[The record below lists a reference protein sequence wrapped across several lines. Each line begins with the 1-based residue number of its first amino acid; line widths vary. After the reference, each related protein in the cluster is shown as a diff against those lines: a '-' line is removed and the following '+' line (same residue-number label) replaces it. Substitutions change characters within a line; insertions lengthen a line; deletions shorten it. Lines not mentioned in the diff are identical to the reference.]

1 MGADVMTHRLATWN
15 PTVEQYRAL
24 VDGLEDVDEIS
35 LIGTT
40 AHTGVSHPDLGG
52 MRVVRRIAPD
62 APQSTVA
69 CPTRRTAGAQ
79 LSRFT
84 EGRIDTCRTA
94 VAPNDCGLIHG

>member
-1 MGADVMTHRLATWN
+1 MITNALITPN

-24 VDGLEDVDEIS
+24 VDVLKDVDEIS

-40 AHTGVSHPDLGG
+40 AYTGVSHPDLGG
-52 MRVVRRIAPD
+52 MRAVRRIAPD

-69 CPTRRTAGAQ
+69 CPTRRTDVGQ

-84 EGRIDTCRTA
+84 EGRIDTCRKA
-94 VAPNDCGLIHG
+94 VAPNDCRPIHG